1 MKKLVTLVLM
11 LLISGVSLAQEG
23 EILYHEFD
31 PVVYLSAECDQTQ
44 VVTGPFYH
52 IDLDQNGELD
62 FRFHL
67 HPDPAGWGL
76 RMEFEPGSNISPSSL
91 GRVKLVNEGDTLSNA
106 IWGSSYCEFY
116 TTGIHWLSVRW
127 QKDDG
132 YYYGWVKASL
142 ICDNYFN
149 NIYPCKMEFFLHD
162 MAYCTIPDY
171 PFVVGQ
177 TSFNWV
183 TVDDNETAF
192 FTTVRPN
199 PTEGMFTVI
208 GEDLQQAEVYNILGQ
223 FILSEPSR
231 GQSITLNLS
240 GQPAGIYL
248 VKITD
253 KHGNNCVKKIVKE

>member
-1 MKKLVTLVLM
+1 
-11 LLISGVSLAQEG
+11 
-23 EILYHEFD
+23 
-31 PVVYLSAECDQTQ
+31 
-44 VVTGPFYH
+44 
-52 IDLDQNGELD
+52 
-62 FRFHL
+62 
-67 HPDPAGWGL
+67 
-76 RMEFEPGSNISPSSL
+76 
-91 GRVKLVNEGDTLSNA
+91 
-106 IWGSSYCEFY
+106 
-116 TTGIHWLSVRW
+116 
-127 QKDDG
+127 
-132 YYYGWVKASL
+132 
-142 ICDNYFN
+142 
-149 NIYPCKMEFFLHD
+149 MEFFLHD